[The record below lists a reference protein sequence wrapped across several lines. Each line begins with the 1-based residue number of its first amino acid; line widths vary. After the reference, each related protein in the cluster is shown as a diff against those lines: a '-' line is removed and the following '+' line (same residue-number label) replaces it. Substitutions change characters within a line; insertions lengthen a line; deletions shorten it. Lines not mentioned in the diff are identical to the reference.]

1 MNRHIFAYLDPTT
14 GSMGYQIALST
25 VLAAAAA
32 VRMYWKKLQKL
43 FGGSKA
49 ESSDAKPLE
58 EKVVNDSRP

>member
-1 MNRHIFAYLDPTT
+1 MNRHILAYLDPTT
-14 GSMGYQIALST
+14 GSIGYQIALST

-49 ESSDAKPLE
+49 EGSDEKQPE
-58 EKVVNDSRP
+58 EKVANNSRL